1 MKNPGQLLMVAL
13 AVVFAVALCLTIA
26 LICIGASQKE
36 NPTDTAPSART
47 RYYIPGTS
55 TSYLAPPTEE
65 VSTFSETD
73 VPGGM
78 VFRSTGNGVCVLESV
93 GSCRD
98 AFAVIPDRSPSG
110 DRVTGIS
117 ARAFYGCETVAAIQ
131 IPSGVTTI
139 GDLAFADC
147 PNLVYISV
155 SESNPRFCDAE
166 GVLYTSDGSELIL
179 YPARHAGAAALIP
192 ATVREIADMAFYG
205 CTYLEEIRFSGS
217 PAQWENIRIG
227 TKNYS
232 LTAASV
238 VFYAVS

>member
-78 VFRSTGNGVCVLESV
+78 VFRRENVPMG
-93 GSCRD
+93 
-98 AFAVIPDRSPSG
+98 IPGLNEFELLR
-110 DRVTGIS
+110 
-117 ARAFYGCETVAAIQ
+117 
-131 IPSGVTTI
+131 
-139 GDLAFADC
+139 
-147 PNLVYISV
+147 
-155 SESNPRFCDAE
+155 CD
-166 GVLYTSDGSELIL
+166 
-179 YPARHAGAAALIP
+179 
-192 ATVREIADMAFYG
+192 
-205 CTYLEEIRFSGS
+205 
-217 PAQWENIRIG
+217 
-227 TKNYS
+227 
-232 LTAASV
+232 AASV
-238 VFYAVS
+238 RAAREALDAVCAARKEK